1 MMDVPFEIG
10 LYYNPIEENEGDDE
24 IYLRIFGEI
33 FVENNKDNCKII
45 YKGQEYEIEEFFKN
59 IDGNYN
65 NKDLFN
71 INLKINKNITDM
83 SYMFDGCESLISLPD
98 LSKWNTSNVV
108 NMSGVFSGCKSLSSL
123 PDISEWNTFNV
134 TNMSSMFCGC
144 NSLASL
150 PNISKWNTSNVT
162 SMSGIFFNCNS
173 LSSLP
178 NISNWNVSYCPYMNH
193 MFDYI

>member
-1 MMDVPFEIG
+1 MDVNHYH
-10 LYYNPIEENEGDDE
+10 LY
-24 IYLRIFGEI
+24 LIFLNGI
-33 FVENNKDNCKII
+33 
-45 YKGQEYEIEEFFKN
+45 
-59 IDGNYN
+59 
-65 NKDLFN
+65 
-71 INLKINKNITDM
+71 
-83 SYMFDGCESLISLPD
+83 
-98 LSKWNTSNVV
+98 
-108 NMSGVFSGCKSLSSL
+108 
-123 PDISEWNTFNV
+123 

-193 MFDYI
+193 MFDYTLNSLNYTINLN